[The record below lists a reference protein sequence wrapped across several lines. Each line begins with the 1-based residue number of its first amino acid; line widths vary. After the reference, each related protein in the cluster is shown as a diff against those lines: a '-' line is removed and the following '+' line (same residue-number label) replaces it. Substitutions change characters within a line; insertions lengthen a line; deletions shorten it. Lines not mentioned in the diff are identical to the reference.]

1 MRDDNCAS
9 ERPVTISTKSTA
21 ISVDIKGRQG
31 TEMTK
36 LIINDA
42 ATARA
47 QYAAL
52 AGHYRAIGSAA
63 IRAALVCMP
72 KKAVKN
78 PTVAIAKG

>member
-1 MRDDNCAS
+1 MRDDNRTS
-9 ERPVTISTKSTA
+9 DRPVTISTKSTA
-21 ISVDIKGRQG
+21 ISVGIKGRQG

-36 LIINDA
+36 PIINDA

-63 IRAALVCMP
+63 ILAALVCMP
-72 KKAVKN
+72 KKNVKGAV
-78 PTVAIAKG
+78 AAKS